1 MERQILKWAKI
12 AQDELK
18 CFKNL
23 NETVSYV
30 EKMAAAGLLHVE
42 ELYNERGVVAYII
55 VPDFKGNMLC
65 SELFMYVKP
74 EFRGDIKLFREIIN
88 IMEEAAQENNCKFI
102 TIGANIGY
110 RDDKLLNIL
119 SRYGYKTDTVKKEL

>member
-23 NETVSYV
+23 EETVSYV

-74 EFRGDIKLFREIIN
+74 EYRGDIKLFREIIN
-88 IMEEAAQENNCKFI
+88 IMEKAAQENNCKFI

>member
-23 NETVSYV
+23 DETVSYV

-88 IMEEAAQENNCKFI
+88 IMEEAAQENNCKFV